1 MPKTLKLE
9 PHLDSK
15 GLENRYRKARDPVQ
29 RSHYRIVRLIGEG
42 ETARPVREVTGY
54 SRGRI
59 RQLPRRYDA
68 DGPRRHWA
76 TTGGIATPAPGNNG
90 RYSTQRSA
98 TRARRGA
105 EEASPRW
112 GDAGLR
118 EGVGGRVDRGEDRRR
133 GGEQ

>member
-42 ETARPVREVTGY
+42 ETTRPVMEVTGY

-59 RQLPRRYDA
+59 RQLARRYDA
-68 DGPRRHWA
+68 DGPEALGDDRRHRD
-76 TTGGIATPAPGNNG
+76 PGA
-90 RYSTQRSA
+90 RERALLDPDRQREL
-98 TRARRGA
+98 A
-105 EEASPRW
+105 EALRKPPPM

-118 EGVGGRVDRGEDRRR
+118 EGR
-133 GGEQ
+133 